1 MNQINITGTD
11 AQLIL
16 DRVNRIFTVVSA
28 LSWEFET
35 QFIKDDL
42 EQSLDE
48 NGDVFEISYIL
59 NLKAKPK
66 NDIELSASVESK
78 LLAKD
83 VQEITKI
90 FAFIEDNKKNI
101 FELLGIHGVLE

>member
-16 DRVNRIFTVVSA
+16 DRTSRTFTIISA

-42 EQSLDE
+42 ELSLDE

-83 VQEITKI
+83 VQEIAKI

-101 FELLGIHGVLE
+101 FELLGIRGVLE